1 MSEKSKLSE
10 DVKPTLSPAGA
21 NPMYPPVALDNTKAA
36 VGVWLVKVS
45 YFFIK
50 LIDELNKSFDLQTK
64 GAKVFS

>member
-10 DVKPTLSPAGA
+10 DVKPTSSPVGA

-45 YFFIK
+45 FFFIK
-50 LIDELNKSFDLQTK
+50 LID
-64 GAKVFS
+64 

>member
-10 DVKPTLSPAGA
+10 DVKPTSSPVGA

-45 YFFIK
+45 FFIK